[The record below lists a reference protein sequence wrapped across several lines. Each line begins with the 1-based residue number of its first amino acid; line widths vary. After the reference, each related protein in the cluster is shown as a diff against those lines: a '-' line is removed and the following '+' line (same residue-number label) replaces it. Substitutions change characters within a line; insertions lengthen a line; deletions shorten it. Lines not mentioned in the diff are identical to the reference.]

1 MPFPL
6 PLSKGQNR
14 NLLPLLLLLRPFSA
28 PAPNYENPPLPD
40 SLFESPPRAGPHTLG
55 DSTFHNMVLSYADAG
70 DLRSLDLLLD
80 RMRRDRRSLG
90 ETLLVRVV
98 KAYGKARRVDD
109 ALDLFDGLSE
119 EFHIR
124 RTVRS
129 FNSAL
134 NVLVAEGLVDRA
146 LGFYARFREEGVSPN
161 GLTFNLLIKVLCRSG
176 SVDRAT
182 EVFRGMYGHG
192 CTPDVFAYGTLM
204 DGLCREGRTDEAV
217 ALLDE
222 MHVEGVLP
230 SVVVYNVLVRRL
242 CLDGDFARV
251 SRLVDNMHLKGC
263 APNEA
268 TYNTIIHGL
277 CLKGRVEKAVG
288 ILERMVSNGCRPNE
302 VTYGTIIDGLVKQN
316 RASDAIKVLSLMEE
330 KGLKANEF
338 VYSSLVSGLFKAGNS
353 KLAMEIWRQMEENG
367 CKANIVVYTA
377 LVDGLCRGG
386 DIEEAKRVL
395 LEMSEKGFKPNVF
408 TYSAL
413 MRGLFETGKT
423 EDAIG
428 VWNDMI
434 DNGCTPS
441 KSLEDK
447 NPREFLDGLVERLC
461 RRKNYRDRWG
471 KKFSDLYL
479 AMDAIVLSDYVGKM
493 NTSLLDNGSSNVMR
507 ALNVAYSSQLASK
520 MQLFSP
526 APQSDCHD
534 TRRLSYEIPDKG
546 ENTSCLFPPERDLI
560 CIETFQPNSCE
571 GGQINALQVFN
582 SEEKQME
589 LIFEYFEHEKPPQRK
604 PLFEKLFGE
613 GGAASQFRG
622 GAAGLFGERDVVG
635 LINGEALPPKRTGPP
650 RLVSLCIGVI
660 GQHFEDIIEDL
671 SEIAAEFP
679 SDVKIHP
686 DAGFSHPEQMALT
699 AIARRRKLL
708 SDAVLLSLAD
718 SSWDHL
724 DVSGSSVTDLGLS
737 EVAEMCPYLRAVDI
751 RGCPRSNFTARR
763 CLSILKPS
771 LNDVEEESW
780 EELDVKNISNGAQS
794 LQWLVWPKI
803 DEDSRHTLNSD
814 CPRIVI
820 NPQPTLL
827 GYRGSQVPWE
837 ALPESVLDEPDIK
850 DIDPKTWAT
859 TIFTRTVAT
868 PNSASDASELHIAE
882 KFRLAFVERDTR
894 LAPKRAKNARQ
905 HQRRAK
911 REWVET
917 SMDAKSI
924 ALASRISRS
933 LHNQI

>member
-1 MPFPL
+1 MPFPP

-55 DSTFHNMVLSYADAG
+55 DSTFHNMVRSYADAG

-119 EFHIR
+119 EFNIH

-161 GLTFNLLIKVLCRSG
+161 GLTFNLLIKALCRSG

-192 CTPDVFAYGTLM
+192 CAPDVFAYGTLM

-302 VTYGTIIDGLVKQN
+302 VTYGTIIDGLVKRN

-423 EDAIG
+423 EEAIG

-434 DNGCTPS
+434 DNGCTPNKVS
-441 KSLEDK
+441 YSTLVHGLCEVGRLKEGLMVWKQMLSRGCKPDVVAYGAMI
-447 NPREFLDGLVERLC
+447 NGFCNDGLVNEGLRLF
-461 RRKNYRDRWG
+461 NE
-471 KKFSDLYL
+471 
-479 AMDAIVLSDYVGKM
+479 M
-493 NTSLLDNGSSNVMR
+493 
-507 ALNVAYSSQLASK
+507 
-520 MQLFSP
+520 LF
-526 APQSDCHD
+526 
-534 TRRLSYEIPDKG
+534 G
-546 ENTSCLFPPERDLI
+546 
-560 CIETFQPNSCE
+560 
-571 GGQINALQVFN
+571 
-582 SEEKQME
+582 E
-589 LIFEYFEHEKPPQRK
+589 LIFEYFEHEKLPQRK
-604 PLFEKLFGE
+604 PLFENT
-613 GGAASQFRG
+613 AAPRNHLTG
-622 GAAGLFGERDVVG
+622 W
-635 LINGEALPPKRTGPP
+635 EATQLSRPPP
-650 RLVSLCIGVI
+650 L
-660 GQHFEDIIEDL
+660 
-671 SEIAAEFP
+671 AAEPPGAPAEVSP
-679 SDVKIHP
+679 STQTP
-686 DAGFSHPEQMALT
+686 RRPGPYAMMALT

-837 ALPESVLDEPDIK
+837 ALPESVLDDPAIK

-859 TIFTRTVAT
+859 TIVTRTVAT

-924 ALASRISRS
+924 ALASRISRY